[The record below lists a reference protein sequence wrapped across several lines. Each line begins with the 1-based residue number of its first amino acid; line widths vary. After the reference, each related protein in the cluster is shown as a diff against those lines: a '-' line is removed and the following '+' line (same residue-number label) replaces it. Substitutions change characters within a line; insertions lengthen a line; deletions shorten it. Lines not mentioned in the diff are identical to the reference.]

1 MRHIVHRSGEYEFCE
16 TEYLKLEDNYPCSW
30 QTTVSFLLFLH
41 TYYSLCPGCYLLILI
56 PSNSNQFLTAQLWE
70 AFYNKE
76 LLLITFYNKE
86 LYKWLF
92 KILSSSTARIYFST
106 IQVLSKIRWPIDIS
120 RIDIKKS
127 TTLLTP
133 LEILL
138 QLN

>member
-1 MRHIVHRSGEYEFCE
+1 MRPIVYRSGKYEFCA
-16 TEYLKLEDNYPCSW
+16 TEYLKLEDNYTCSW
-30 QTTVSFLLFLH
+30 QTIVIFLLFLD
-41 TYYSLCPGCYLLILI
+41 TYYSLCPGCCLLPFI
-56 PSNSNQFLTAQLWE
+56 PSNSTQFLTVQLWE

-76 LLLITFYNKE
+76 LLFIIFYNKE

-92 KILSSSTARIYFST
+92 KILSSTARTYFST
-106 IQVLSKIRWPIDIS
+106 IQVLSKIRWLIDSS

>member
-1 MRHIVHRSGEYEFCE
+1 MRHIVHQSGKYEFCE

-41 TYYSLCPGCYLLILI
+41 TYYSLCPGCYLLPLI

-70 AFYNKE
+70 AFYNKK

-92 KILSSSTARIYFST
+92 KIASSLFYLTLIKVPIGFLLIGT
-106 IQVLSKIRWPIDIS
+106 ICCSYSSFVGCVGVVVLQQFD
-120 RIDIKKS
+120 
-127 TTLLTP
+127 TP
-133 LEILL
+133 
-138 QLN
+138 